1 VPAPAPAPAAAAE
14 ATPPAEATA
23 TPELDQAEVLIA
35 ANGCSEAVQR
45 VEAVLAGDPDNE
57 RAKELA
63 RRAATCEAS
72 PAPAAPPV
80 PGARTGALA
89 VSESPAQGGLDVLPQ
104 EVAREY
110 QKRKLA
116 MRRRYDEAVAMLQR
130 QEHQQAARAFEEIA
144 QEVPTGYLELAQR
157 RADAREGIKQ
167 QGAEALNLAQSA
179 EKAGD
184 FAAAIDAYQR
194 AHALD
199 PAIRVDGPLQ
209 RIEEQKI
216 GRGRKR
222 CDEGKV
228 AFSYGE
234 NAAAVAAFHDVIELL
249 PPSDPCHTLA
259 RDRLKQLGK

>member
-1 VPAPAPAPAAAAE
+1 VEAA
-14 ATPPAEATA
+14 PPADAT
-23 TPELDQAEVLIA
+23 TPELDQVEVLIA
-35 ANGCSEAVQR
+35 ENGCSEAVQR
-45 VEAVLAGDPDNE
+45 VHAVLAGDPDNE
-57 RAKELA
+57 RAKVLA
-63 RRAATCEAS
+63 ARAAACGAS
-72 PAPAAPPV
+72 PAQAAPE
-80 PGARTGALA
+80 PGGRAGALA
-89 VSESPAQGGLDVLPQ
+89 VNELPAQGGLDVLPQ
-104 EVAREY
+104 ELARDY

-130 QEHQQAARAFEEIA
+130 GEHQQAASAFDEIA

-167 QGAEALNLAQSA
+167 QGVEALDQAQSA

-184 FAAAIDAYQR
+184 FAAAIDAYRR

-199 PAIRVDGPLQ
+199 PGIRIDGPLQ

-222 CDEGKV
+222 CDEAKV

-234 NAAAVAAFHDVIELL
+234 NAAAVAAFQDVIGLL

-259 RDRLKQLGK
+259 RDRLKQLGR